1 MKPAS
6 DTRRRHLP
14 ARHIRL
20 LTGCAG
26 VDGEQV
32 LNQLEAL
39 QGDPRK
45 VAMMM
50 SQSEVKLRE
59 VAQAM
64 VAGVE
69 EYREDFEPGADE
81 LIDKFQVRSE

>member
-1 MKPAS
+1 M
-6 DTRRRHLP
+6 
-14 ARHIRL
+14 
-20 LTGCAG
+20 
-26 VDGEQV
+26 QV
-32 LNQLEAL
+32 LEQFEAL

-50 SQSEVKLRE
+50 SQSEAKLRE

-69 EYREDFEPGADE
+69 EYRADFEPDADE
-81 LIDKFQVRSE
+81 LMDKFQVRRPSVPTPQWRGQ